1 MEQVLDRFLRYT
13 KVFTTSDPESKTFPS
28 TNRQLLFA
36 DQLAAELQEIGMADV
51 NRDKHGYVTATLP
64 SNVDYQAPVIGFI
77 SHMDTSPDYTGENV
91 NPQIVKNYDGND
103 IVLNPAANVVLSPAY
118 FPELLKYIGQDLVTT
133 DGTTLLGAD
142 DKAGIAE
149 IFTALEYLIQH
160 PEIKHGKIR
169 VCITPDEEVG
179 RGTEHFDVAKF
190 GADFAYTLDGGEIG
204 ELEYENFNAAGAKIT
219 VKGRSVHPGY
229 AKNTMINSALVA
241 MQIVQMLP
249 PEQRPEHTT
258 GYEGFFHL
266 TSFEGDVSETRLEF
280 IIRDH
285 DLVKFESEKNLMRE
299 ICNLV
304 NFRYGAGTVTLEMND
319 QYYNMKQ
326 KVEPVKY
333 IVDLAEQ
340 ALIDCSVKPRVKAI
354 RGGTDGAQL
363 SWKGLP
369 CPNIFAGGHNF
380 HGPYEFVPVQSMQKA
395 VEVIVRIAELVA
407 KGSPSQTLPNREG
420 LKSKV

>member
-1 MEQVLDRFLRYT
+1 MENITDRFLRYV
-13 KVFTTSDPESKTFPS
+13 KVYTTSDPESSTFPS
-28 TNRQLLFA
+28 TGRQLAFA
-36 DQLAAELQEIGMADV
+36 DMLAGELREIGLTEV
-51 NRDKHGYVTATLP
+51 TRDEFGYVTATLP
-64 SNVDYQAPVIGFI
+64 SNVDLQVPVIGFI
-77 SHMDTSPDYTGENV
+77 SHVDTSPDFSGENV
-91 NPQIVKNYDGND
+91 IPQLVRNYQGQDL
-103 IVLNPAANVVLSPAY
+103 VLNTEDNLVLSPLD
-118 FPELLKYIGQDLVTT
+118 FPELMKYIGQDLITT
-133 DGTTLLGAD
+133 DGKTLLGAD

-149 IFTALEYLIQH
+149 IITAMDHLIRH

-169 VCITPDEEVG
+169 ICFTPDEEVG
-179 RGTEHFDVAKF
+179 HGTQYFDVEKF

-204 ELEYENFNAAGAKIT
+204 ELEYENFNAASAKIT

-249 PEQRPEHTT
+249 PEQRPEYTT

-266 TSFEGDVSETRLEF
+266 TSFEGDVSLTKLEF

-285 DLVKFESEKNLMRE
+285 DLAKFEAKKKLMTE
-299 ICNLV
+299 VCSLV
-304 NFRYGAGTVTLEMND
+304 NLRYGQGTVSLEMAD

-340 ALIDCSVKPRVKAI
+340 AMKDVGVTPKIKAI

-380 HGPYEFVPVQSMQKA
+380 HGPFEFVPVQSMQKA

-407 KGSPSQTLPNREG
+407 SR
-420 LKSKV
+420 

>member
-1 MEQVLDRFLRYT
+1 MEQVLDRFLRYA
-13 KVFTTSDPESKTFPS
+13 KVFTTSDHESQTYPS
-28 TNRQLLFA
+28 TERQIPFA
-36 DQLAAELQEIGMADV
+36 DQLANELRNIGLTDV
-51 NRDKHGYVTATLP
+51 ERDSYGYVTATLP
-64 SNVDYQAPVIGFI
+64 SNTEKQVPVIGFI
-77 SHMDTSPDYTGENV
+77 SHMDTSPDYSGENV
-91 NPQIVKNYDGND
+91 NPQLVKNYNGND
-103 IVLNPAANVVLSPAY
+103 IILNSGSNTVLSPTY
-118 FPELLKYIGQDLVTT
+118 FPELLKYVGQDIITT

-149 IFTALEYLIQH
+149 IFTAMEYLIQH

-179 RGTEHFDVAKF
+179 QGTKYFDVAKF

-229 AKNTMINSALVA
+229 AKNTMINSSLVA

-266 TSFEGDVSETRLEF
+266 TSFEGDVSETKLEF

-285 DLVKFESEKNLMRE
+285 DLSKFESKKKLMQE
-299 ICNLV
+299 ICGLV
-304 NFRYGAGTVTLEMND
+304 NLRYGAGTVNLELKD

-333 IVDLAEQ
+333 IVDIAEQ
-340 ALIDCSVKPRVKAI
+340 AMIEVGVKPKVKAI

-407 KGSPSQTLPNREG
+407 SR
-420 LKSKV
+420 